1 MIHSAK
7 LVGFIELPHA
17 LVFRYR
23 CCDDPRTDSTFTLN
37 DPHLVSDAERN
48 RLLAVH
54 AANIESR
61 HAAKL
66 AIEAHLA
73 SRAAAHAHHPASR
86 PQISIGH
93 ATALGDSGATHECII
108 AGVEH
113 VADEIVRVRY
123 SCCGAGPEL
132 HHTEQIDHIQWH
144 TTDEVDFFCQAHMQE
159 AARRCAIRNV
169 AAKVRRELPLDLH
182 GPLSLSE
189 RNDNA
194 KI

>member
-7 LVGFIELPHA
+7 LVDMIELPHA
-17 LVFRYR
+17 LIFRYR
-23 CCDDPRTDSTFTLN
+23 CCDDPRTDSTLTLS

-61 HAAKL
+61 HEAKL

-73 SRAAAHAHHPASR
+73 ARAAAHAQAPASR
-86 PQISIGH
+86 PQISLGH
-93 ATALGDSGATHECII
+93 ATGLDDAGATHQCAI

-123 SCCGAGPEL
+123 SCCDAAPDQ
-132 HHTEQIDHIQWH
+132 HHTEHIDHIQWH
-144 TTDEVDFFCQAHMQE
+144 TLDEIDSFCQMHMQE
-159 AARRCAIRNV
+159 AARRCAIRIA
-169 AAKVRRELPLDLH
+169 AAKVRRELTA
-182 GPLSLSE
+182 E
-189 RNDNA
+189 V
-194 KI
+194 